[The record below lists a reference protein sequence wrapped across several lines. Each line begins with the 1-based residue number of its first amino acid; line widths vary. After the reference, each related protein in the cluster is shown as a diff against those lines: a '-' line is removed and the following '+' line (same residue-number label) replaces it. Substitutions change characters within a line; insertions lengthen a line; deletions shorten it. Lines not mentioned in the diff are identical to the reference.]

1 MGAGWRGPTW
11 GGGMVLVG
19 GGSRLT
25 SLLEQVP
32 DLPERVLHGPGTFRA
47 LALEVLQGGRLW
59 LHPPAGLPR
68 IERG

>member
-1 MGAGWRGPTW
+1 
-11 GGGMVLVG
+11 MVLVG